1 MTIKRLLSY
10 GLLSVMILI
19 TGCSKNADDNN
30 RNYYSEISSV
40 NKLVLARMSIS
51 KMATIDDVDLSEARG
66 VKQIAVGVIDALKL
80 GKRRGAYS
88 YNTYLQ
94 AYVDLS
100 AFQPEDVIVDRREKT
115 ITVNLPPIKTEFAG
129 RDMAIT
135 EEHYRVTGLRSDI
148 DPKERAILKEKMNES
163 LKNEV
168 ERKPFFREQ
177 VSNLAREKAES
188 YFKSVLA
195 TEGYDVIV
203 KFK

>member
-1 MTIKRLLSY
+1 MNRLLSFT
-10 GLLSVMILI
+10 LLSVVILI
-19 TGCSKNADDNN
+19 AGCSKNGDNDN
-30 RNYYSEISSV
+30 RNYYSEIRSV

-51 KMATIDDVDLSEARG
+51 KMATIDDVDLSEAQG
-66 VKQIAVGVIDALKL
+66 VKQIAAGVIDALKL
-80 GKRRGAYS
+80 GKRRAAYS

-100 AFQPEDVIVDRREKT
+100 AFQPEDVIVDRKGKT
-115 ITVNLPPIKTEFAG
+115 ITVNLPPVETEFAG

-135 EEHYRVTGLRSDI
+135 EEHYRVTGLRSNI
-148 DPKERAILKEKMNES
+148 DPKERAVLKEKMNES

-168 ERKPFFREQ
+168 ERNPFFRQQ
-177 VSNLAREKAES
+177 VSDRAREKAAS

-203 KFK
+203 NFK